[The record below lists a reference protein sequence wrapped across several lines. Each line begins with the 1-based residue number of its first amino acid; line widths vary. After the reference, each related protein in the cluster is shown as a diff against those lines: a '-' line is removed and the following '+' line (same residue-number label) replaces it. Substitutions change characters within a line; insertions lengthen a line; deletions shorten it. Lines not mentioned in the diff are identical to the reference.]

1 LATRNLKAS
10 SYEYGTAAQEQ
21 MLKYYR
27 QSKISSASNHEYLR
41 VMLAFDLVKSW
52 ALPRL
57 SHKVPGEITVVDIGC
72 SIGLFA
78 IQFAKRGYN
87 SYGID
92 FDSAAIEI
100 ARRLNDEENASA
112 QFMQMD
118 VADWNCKLQPID
130 IAICFDLFEHLHD
143 DELGALFHAMKKQ
156 LSKDGCIVFHTL
168 PQKYDYLFW
177 NGKRGIV
184 EFPAVLRPFFNLR
197 SSRFS
202 RVVEIYSLMRDIVSL
217 CKGSVTHKKSIKKAD
232 HPNPLTKESLSDI
245 LERAGYEV
253 LKMDT
258 GFLGEIQVD
267 PRYKAQFLKQPV
279 THRSI
284 YGVTAP
290 RKQGVD
296 RVFETDG

>member
-1 LATRNLKAS
+1 MVGNSATGKPKAT
-10 SYEYGTAAQEQ
+10 SYEYGRVAQEQ

-27 QSKISSASNHEYLR
+27 QSKIPSTSNHEYLR
-41 VMLAFDLVKSW
+41 VVLALDLVKRW

-57 SHKVPGEITVVDIGC
+57 SHRKPGEITVVDIGC
-72 SIGLFA
+72 SVGLFA
-78 IQFAKRGYN
+78 IEFAKRGYN
-87 SYGID
+87 SYGMD

-100 ARRLNDEENASA
+100 ARRLNDEENAGA

-118 VADWNCKLQPID
+118 VADWNYKFQPID

-143 DELGALFHAMKKQ
+143 DELGALFYALKKQ
-156 LSKDGCIVFHTL
+156 LSKDGFIVFHTL

-177 NGKRGIV
+177 NGKKGIV
-184 EFPAVLRPFFNLR
+184 QFPPVLRPFINLR

-202 RVVEIYSLMRDIVSL
+202 RVVEIYALMRDIASL
-217 CKGSVTHKKSIKKAD
+217 CKGSVTHKKAIKKAD
-232 HPNPLTKESLSDI
+232 HPNPLTTERLRDI

-253 LKMDT
+253 LDMGT

-267 PRYKAQFLKQPV
+267 SRHRAQFLKQPV

-290 RKQGVD
+290 RK
-296 RVFETDG
+296 

>member
-1 LATRNLKAS
+1 MVGNSVTGKPKAS
-10 SYEYGTAAQEQ
+10 SYEYGRGAQEQ

-27 QSKISSASNHEYLR
+27 QSKIPSASNHEYLR
-41 VMLAFDLVKSW
+41 VVLAFDLVKKW

-57 SHKVPGEITVVDIGC
+57 SHKEPGDITVVDIGC

-78 IQFAKRGYN
+78 IEFAKRGYKA
-87 SYGID
+87 YGID
-92 FDSAAIEI
+92 FDPAAIEI

-112 QFMQMD
+112 QFVQMD
-118 VADWNCKLQPID
+118 VADWNRKFQPID

-143 DELGALFHAMKKQ
+143 DELGALFYAMRSQ

-177 NGKRGIV
+177 NGKKGIV
-184 EFPAVLRPFFNLR
+184 EFPRVLWPFVDWR
-197 SSRFS
+197 SNRFS
-202 RVVEIYSLMRDIVSL
+202 RIVEIYALIRDIVSL
-217 CKGSVTHKKSIKKAD
+217 CKGNVTHKKAIKKAD

-253 LKMDT
+253 LTMAT

-267 PRYKAQFLKQPV
+267 PRHRAQFLKQPV

-284 YGVTAP
+284 YGVSVP
-290 RKQGVD
+290 RK
-296 RVFETDG
+296 

>member
-1 LATRNLKAS
+1 
-10 SYEYGTAAQEQ
+10 

-27 QSKISSASNHEYLR
+27 KSKIPSASNHEYMR
-41 VMLAFDLVKSW
+41 VVLAHDLIKRW

-57 SHKVPGEITVVDIGC
+57 SNKEPHEITVVDVGC

-78 IQFAKRGYN
+78 IEFAKQGYN

-100 ARRLNDEENASA
+100 ARKLNEEENASA

-118 VADWNCKLQPID
+118 VADWSYKFQPID

-143 DELGALFHAMKKQ
+143 DELGAMFYALKRQ
-156 LSKDGCIVFHTL
+156 LSKNGCIVFHTL

-177 NGKRGIV
+177 NGKKGIV
-184 EFPAVLRPFFNLR
+184 QFPPLLRPFINLR

-202 RVVEIYSLMRDIVSL
+202 RIVEIYALMRDIISL
-217 CKGSVTHKKSIKKAD
+217 CKGSVTHKKAIKKAD
-232 HPNPLTKESLSDI
+232 HPNPLTTERLGDI

-253 LKMDT
+253 LEMKT

-267 PRYKAQFLKQPV
+267 SRHRAQFLKQPV

-290 RKQGVD
+290 RK
-296 RVFETDG
+296 